1 MAFCQ
6 IYSFSEPAV
15 LSDDTGVMIYG
26 QNTDD
31 FSVQHS
37 SVLYD
42 LSGVLQTIWPDM

>member
-1 MAFCQ
+1 MYINGLLPRIYAFL
-6 IYSFSEPAV
+6 EPAV

-31 FSVQHS
+31 FSVQCS

-42 LSGVLQTIWPDM
+42 